1 MTRNDTTR
9 NTADETNT
17 NSTQSLGD
25 VSHTHPYTKRSFGA
39 NFTFARGGAVA
50 ADGGRPDVVPE
61 EDEAATDDGSSGGD
75 EPATDDGSS
84 GGDEPATLGDVAH
97 VPPDGYGAN
106 PVFERGFEGHDA
118 ANRST
123 SRRGGQVASDD

>member
-9 NTADETNT
+9 NAADA
-17 NSTQSLGD
+17 STEPKSTLGD

-61 EDEAATDDGSSGGD
+61 EGEAEESDSDD
-75 EPATDDGSS
+75 EPAASDD
-84 GGDEPATLGDVAH
+84 DEVATLGDVAH
-97 VPPDGYGAN
+97 VPPDGHGAN

-118 ANRST
+118 ADRPT

>member
-75 EPATDDGSS
+75 EPAT
-84 GGDEPATLGDVAH
+84 LGDVAH

>member
-1 MTRNDTTR
+1 MSQNDTTR
-9 NTADETNT
+9 KTAGKTSKQT
-17 NSTQSLGD
+17 LGE
-25 VSHTHPYTKRSFGA
+25 VSHTHPHTKRSFGA

-61 EDEAATDDGSSGGD
+61 GDGAETTKNDDES
-75 EPATDDGSS
+75 
-84 GGDEPATLGDVAH
+84 ATLGDVAH
-97 VPPDGYGAN
+97 VPPDGHGAN

-118 ANRST
+118 ADRPT